1 MFSIDL
7 NIGNIVL
14 EDGWDIDLSVEV
26 ISSYPSFLL
35 WLRESLHKFVRV
47 TRIRSSCALQKSD
60 GGRGFYTSGKVPLEK
75 TLEIEGISC
84 CSAHDKSAG
93 R

>member
-1 MFSIDL
+1 VFSIDL

-35 WLRESLHKFVRV
+35 VAAGKPSQIREGNSNQEQLRPPKSLKVEGDS
-47 TRIRSSCALQKSD
+47 IPL
-60 GGRGFYTSGKVPLEK
+60 GKCLW
-75 TLEIEGISC
+75 
-84 CSAHDKSAG
+84 
-93 R
+93 RRR